1 MDLKPLPKARLF
13 HALAALRSGT
23 VEPEP
28 AEPPPALR
36 APARDASPE
45 PAPLIRASAAPPAGT
60 CAKCDGA
67 HETSECPHFPKKRE
81 RNEGAGPFRGKAPEP
96 RARAPEPREKR
107 GNPPPRKKPRTEASR
122 GPAPPDGWKS
132 QRDFVAFLRARGAAC
147 AFEAP
152 NPKRERQCAY
162 VASSGTYG
170 PTTYAPT
177 QASAG
182 TIPRQSR
189 GTTAT

>member
-1 MDLKPLPKARLF
+1 MQYLPMRLPNDACALSADMRMLTGKDARTHCAAMGSPTL
-13 HALAALRSGT
+13 ALQ
-23 VEPEP
+23 
-28 AEPPPALR
+28 
-36 APARDASPE
+36 
-45 PAPLIRASAAPPAGT
+45 
-60 CAKCDGA
+60 
-67 HETSECPHFPKKRE
+67 
-81 RNEGAGPFRGKAPEP
+81 P
-96 RARAPEPREKR
+96 RAEAS
-107 GNPPPRKKPRTEASR
+107 KKPRTEASR

-147 AFEAP
+147 TFEAP